1 MLKATGEKLKV
12 TVEKMAK
19 SKMNGVNPDDVI
31 RDYGADVH
39 APLRDVHG
47 RVRAAQA
54 LGPARHRGREP
65 LPQARLAPRSRS
77 GTPRKAPAGDPHL
90 RLRHKTIKRVTA
102 DLERMQFNTA
112 IAAMMEY
119 LNALGRRAAPRAKI
133 VV

>member
-1 MLKATGEKLKV
+1 MGRYHELAEVELRGDEAFLKATGEKLKV

-65 LPQARLAPRSRS
+65 LRQARLAPGRGVGR
-77 GTPRKAPAGDPHL
+77 GQGAR
-90 RLRHKTIKRVTA
+90 RTIRTCA
-102 DLERMQFNTA
+102 CATRPSSA
-112 IAAMMEY
+112 
-119 LNALGRRAAPRAKI
+119 
-133 VV
+133 